1 MQSRLMLT
9 VCLILV
15 LPETGHAQLLN
26 PFYTIGSDD
35 VSLNNADFEMLVDAA
50 NGLLRRPRLAKGAS
64 ASWRND
70 QTRSHGT
77 INVTKTFHRGAMI
90 CHTLSYETVPMGTRS
105 ANTTVALDWCKTS
118 DGSWRNSVIGRG
130 LIEFVDVL
138 ARSTFGRSVRAA
150 RA

>member
-1 MQSRLMLT
+1 MTCNLRLMLT

-70 QTRSHGT
+70 QTGSHGT

-105 ANTTVALDWCKTS
+105 ANTTVALNWCKTS
-118 DGSWRNSVIGRG
+118 DGSWRILS
-130 LIEFVDVL
+130 
-138 ARSTFGRSVRAA
+138 
-150 RA
+150 